1 MCEHHQHKEYQD
13 FASEKK
19 YRLADFF
26 NMWWDDYCKKPTE
39 FIEPEVYKAVN
50 AMMVCRT
57 EVLGVDYYYCPDCCE
72 VSEVRHS
79 CKNRFC
85 PTCSWKDTVKWADEL
100 KKKIFNIPHRHCV
113 FTLPHSLNGLIK
125 RNKKDML
132 NILAR
137 ISADIFKSWF
147 KSKYNI
153 KIGIVSVIHTYGEKK
168 NAHYHIHMIVSWGG
182 MDFDTG
188 ELVDFKGKENEYVNY
203 NHLKKEFRRKYINE
217 LDKLFKNKELNH
229 NFTDKEF
236 QIFKKKLHKNKW
248 QIHLE
253 PPMDTPA
260 AVIRYIGRYSK
271 RACLSEYKITNI
283 EGEYLTFKYKDY
295 ADRIDPKDPK
305 SKAKEKELRLHYSKF
320 FPLLLQ
326 HVPKPYFRLVRYYDS
341 YARFKNIPQEYKIK
355 EDELLLETIEIEYQ
369 TSEENPKFCSA
380 CTRPKVYVNT
390 LFDTRKK
397 ADRTEPFDIKK
408 HKHIFRKRPS
418 PEEIKENL
426 KYQKKLKIFFKKVA

>member
-1 MCEHHQHKEYQD
+1 MCQHHQHKENKD

-26 NMWWDDYCKKPTE
+26 NMWWDDYCKHPTE
-39 FIEPEVYKAVN
+39 FIKPEQYKAVN
-50 AMMVCRT
+50 AIRVCRT
-57 EVLGVDYYYCPDCCE
+57 EVLGVDYYACPDCGE

-85 PTCSWKDTVKWADEL
+85 PTCSWKDTVKWADNL
-100 KKKIFNIPHRHCV
+100 AVKIFDVPHRHCV

-125 RNKKDML
+125 RNKKETL
-132 NILAR
+132 NILGR

-182 MDFDTG
+182 TNFDTG
-188 ELVDFKGKENEYVNY
+188 ELIKLDKKEDWYVNY
-203 NHLKKEFRRKYINE
+203 KHLKKEFRRKYVNE
-217 LDKLFKNKELNH
+217 LEKSFKKGDLKTSFSE
-229 NFTDKEF
+229 KEF
-236 QIFKKKLHKNKW
+236 HIFKKKLHKNKW

-253 PPMDTPA
+253 DPMKTA
-260 AVIRYIGRYSK
+260 VEVIRYIGRYSK

-295 ADRIDPKDPK
+295 KDRIDPKDKK
-305 SKAKEKELRLHYSKF
+305 SPAKEKELRLHYSKF

-326 HVPKPYFRLVRYYDS
+326 HVPEPYFRLVRYYGAYS
-341 YARFKNIPQEYKIK
+341 RFDMIQQEYKAK
-355 EDELLLETIEIEYQ
+355 EPAEKLSETIEIEYE
-369 TSEENPKFCSA
+369 TSENNPKFCTT
-380 CTRPKVYVNT
+380 CTRKKVYINT
-390 LFDTRKK
+390 LFDTRRK
-397 ADRTEPFDIKK
+397 ADRTEPFDIEKHSHQYYKK
-408 HKHIFRKRPS
+408 VIIEK
-418 PEEIKENL
+418 EEKNL
-426 KYQKKLKIFFKKVA
+426 KNVA

>member
-1 MCEHHQHKEYQD
+1 MCQEHHHKKNEN

-19 YRLADFF
+19 YHLADFF
-26 NMWWDDYCKKPTE
+26 NMWWDDYCKSPTE
-39 FIEPEVYKAVN
+39 FIEPEQYKAVN
-50 AMMVCRT
+50 AIRVCRT
-57 EVLGVDYYYCPDCCE
+57 EVLGVDYYVCEDCGE

-100 KKKIFNIPHRHCV
+100 KLKIFDIPHRHCV

-125 RNKKDML
+125 RNKKEML

-147 KSKYNI
+147 KDKYNV
-153 KIGIVSVIHTYGEKK
+153 KIGVVSVIHTYGEKK

-182 MDFDTG
+182 MHFDTG
-188 ELVDFKGKENEYVNY
+188 ELIEFKGKEKEYINY
-203 NHLKKEFRRKYINE
+203 MHLKKEFRRKYVNE

-229 NFTDKEF
+229 NFLSSNEF
-236 QIFKKKLHKNKW
+236 HRFKKKLHKNKW

-253 PPMDTPA
+253 DPMDTPA
-260 AVIRYIGRYSK
+260 AVIRYRGRYSK

-295 ADRIDPKDPK
+295 KDRIDPKDKK
-305 SKAKEKELRLHYSKF
+305 SPAKEKELRLHYSKF

-326 HVPKPYFRLVRYYDS
+326 HVPQKYFKMVRYYGA
-341 YARFKNIPQEYKIK
+341 YGRFDNIPEEYKIK
-355 EDELLLETIEIEYQ
+355 EEAEQLLSETIEKEYQ
-369 TSEENPKFCSA
+369 TSENNPKYCIA
-380 CTRPKVYVNT
+380 CTRAKVYVYT
-390 LFDTRKK
+390 LIDMRKK
-397 ADRTEPFDIKK
+397 NDRTEAFDIKK
-408 HKHIFRKRPS
+408 HNYKFYRDLLIIEK
-418 PEEIKENL
+418 EEQNL
-426 KYQKKLKIFFKKVA
+426 KKVA

>member
-1 MCEHHQHKEYQD
+1 MCQHHQHIEYKEFTD
-13 FASEKK
+13 EKK

-26 NMWWDDYCKKPTE
+26 NMWWDDYCQHPTE
-39 FIEPEVYKAVN
+39 FIRPEQYKAVN
-50 AMMVCRT
+50 AIRVCRT
-57 EVLGVDYYYCPDCCE
+57 EVLGVDYYACPECGE

-85 PTCSWKDTVKWADEL
+85 PTCSWKDTVKWADKL
-100 KKKIFNIPHRHCV
+100 KKKIFDIPHRHCV

-125 RNKKDML
+125 QNKKEML

-137 ISADIFKSWF
+137 ISAEIFKSWF
-147 KSKYNI
+147 KNKYNI

-168 NAHYHIHMIVSWGG
+168 NAHYHVHMIVSWGG
-182 MDFDTG
+182 MDFDTK
-188 ELVDFKGKENEYVNY
+188 ELVKLEGKEKEYINY
-203 NHLKKEFRRKYINE
+203 NHLKKEFRRKFINE
-217 LDKLFKNKELNH
+217 LDKLFKNKKLNH
-229 NFTDKEF
+229 NFSQKEF
-236 QIFKKKLHKNKW
+236 HIFKKKLHNNKW

-295 ADRIDPKDPK
+295 KDRIDPKDKK
-305 SKAKEKELRLHYSKF
+305 SPAKEKELRLHYSKF

-326 HVPKPYFRLVRYYDS
+326 HVPPPYFRLVRYYGS
-341 YARFKNIPQEYKIK
+341 YARFDMIPQEYKAT
-355 EDELLLETIEIEYQ
+355 ETEQLSEALEIEYE
-369 TSEENPKFCSA
+369 TSENNPKFCTTCS
-380 CTRPKVYVNT
+380 RKKVYVNT

-397 ADRTEPFDIKK
+397 ADRTEPFDIEKHSHRYYKK
-408 HKHIFRKRPS
+408 EIIKK
-418 PEEIKENL
+418 EERNL
-426 KYQKKLKIFFKKVA
+426 KNVA